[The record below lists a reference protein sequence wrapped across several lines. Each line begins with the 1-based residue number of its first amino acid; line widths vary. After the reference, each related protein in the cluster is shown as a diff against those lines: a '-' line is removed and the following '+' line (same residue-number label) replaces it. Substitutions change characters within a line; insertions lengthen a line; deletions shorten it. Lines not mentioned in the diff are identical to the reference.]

1 MIEIKQP
8 LINEKDK
15 EKENDP
21 LSCCYFNIYCG
32 ELCYLCIRCC
42 CLFGGIS
49 I

>member
-1 MIEIKQP
+1 MNELKQP
-8 LINEKDK
+8 LINEK
-15 EKENDP
+15 ENEP
-21 LSCCYFNIYCG
+21 SCCYFDIYCG

>member
-1 MIEIKQP
+1 MNEIKQS
-8 LINEKDK
+8 LINEK
-15 EKENDP
+15 ENEP
-21 LSCCYFNIYCG
+21 SSCYYFDIYCG